1 MQDYVK
7 YIIATLMILS
17 CSSLRGDELHDY
29 HYYKL
34 FEKEESSS
42 DNNETTPISKT
53 EKPNNTLYF
62 NKILYS
68 GRGGMLNGIRL
79 ERLSQSEA
87 YRLQLISCEPS
98 ALHITESNSRLR
110 LSNCYTIDTIHHR
123 TTSIRAALSTRYA
136 LGNIGAT
143 TAHSLGKS
151 WNMVADMNIRTG
163 NDAHIVG
170 VFTHEAKANFSFLW
184 RPDSLRSLSIVA
196 MLAPSARGLH
206 GASNREAFN
215 LTGNKLYNPLWGYD
229 KGKVRNSA
237 IRQEFIPTL
246 IGSFK
251 QQLTE
256 RSQLIV
262 SLGITAGQNRYS
274 NIDYFDTTTPRPDN
288 HRYLPSNFDNEQVA
302 SIVES
307 VWRNGDS
314 RYTQI
319 NFEELRLRNSGATT
333 ALYAISDRVENL
345 ARVQFNATAS
355 TRTNKN
361 LVLRYGIEADV
372 EYSRNFKE
380 IGDLLDGGRIADI
393 DFYTLDNATHS
404 KLKANDLRN
413 PTRTVG
419 EDDRF
424 SYDYALTHHQLSA
437 HTSFDYQQTRWN
449 IEGGIKAG
457 YASITRRG
465 YFQKAIFADNSF
477 GRSRNLTFAPFT
489 IYATGNYT
497 PKDGH
502 NLSLMLNIS
511 TETNDPQDYFLQSRY
526 NNRTIETPSLRR
538 NYLFEAEYK
547 LSKQHLL
554 LETSLF
560 AHYSTGETQVRQL
573 FDDITYEYCDFITS
587 NISTLHLGLKAE
599 ATYQID
605 RNWRVYGAAIISR
618 HKYAGN
624 ALVSIYQ
631 DSDNTL
637 VASEIHSFIQ
647 GLSVGNSPQIE
658 LQAGASFYKQGW
670 RIALEAQYNTLRYI
684 QPSFTRRTLR
694 VLNYTTSPE
703 EEALI
708 MNQERLPD
716 MVSLDLSLSKTFYLR
731 KYDKQIYTTR
741 AAMRFIDRYPR
752 SRITVALYVKNILGR
767 DNNISYAY
775 ESSRTPRRYLA
786 DGYMLS
792 PHASLY
798 RYDYP
803 RTYYLQIGF
812 SF

>member
-1 MQDYVK
+1 MQDYFK

-17 CSSLRGDELHDY
+17 CGSLRGDELHDY

-34 FEKEESSS
+34 FEKEDSSS
-42 DNNETTPISKT
+42 ENNETAPISKT
-53 EKPNNTLYF
+53 ETQDNTLHF
-62 NKILYS
+62 NKILHS
-68 GRGGMLNGIRL
+68 GRGSILNGIRID
-79 ERLSQSEA
+79 RLSKSEA
-87 YRLQLISCEPS
+87 YRLQLTSCETS
-98 ALHITESNSRLR
+98 AIHITESNSRLR
-110 LSNCYTIDTIHHR
+110 LSNCYTIDTIRHR

-136 LGNIGAT
+136 LGNVGAT
-143 TAHSLGKS
+143 TAHSLGKG
-151 WNMVADMNIRTG
+151 WDMVADMNIRTG

-170 VFTHEAKANFSFLW
+170 VFTHEARANLSFIW
-184 RPDSLRSLSIVA
+184 CPDSLRSLSIIA
-196 MLAPSARGLH
+196 MFAPSARGLH
-206 GASNREAFN
+206 GASNSEVFN
-215 LTGNKLYNPLWGYD
+215 LTSNKLYNPLWGYD

-237 IRQEFIPTL
+237 IRQEFMPTL

-256 RSQLIV
+256 RSLLMV
-262 SLGITAGQNRYS
+262 SLGIIAGQSRYS
-274 NIDYFDTTTPRPDN
+274 NIDYFGTTTPRPDN
-288 HRYLPSNFDNEQVA
+288 HRFLPSNFDNQQVA

-307 VWRNGDS
+307 VWRNEDY

-319 NFEELRLRNSGATT
+319 NFGELRLRNSGSTT
-333 ALYAISDRVENL
+333 ALYAISERIENL
-345 ARVQFNATAS
+345 TQVQFNATAS

-361 LVLRYGIEADV
+361 LVLHYGIEANVDH
-372 EYSRNFKE
+372 SRNFKE
-380 IGDLLDGGRIADI
+380 IADLLDGGRIADI
-393 DFYTLDNATHS
+393 DFYMLDNATHS

-419 EDDRF
+419 EGDRF
-424 SYDYALTHHQLSA
+424 SYDYALTKSNLSA
-437 HTSFDYQQTRWN
+437 HASFDYQRAMWS

-457 YASITRRG
+457 YASIARRG

-477 GRSRNLTFAPFT
+477 GRSRNITFAPFT
-489 IYATGNYT
+489 IHATGRYT

-502 NLSLMLNIS
+502 HLTLSMNIS
-511 TETNDPQDYFLQSRY
+511 AEPNDPEDYFLQSRY
-526 NNRTIETPSLRR
+526 NNRTIEGPSMRR
-538 NYLFEAEYK
+538 NYLFEASYQ
-547 LSKQHLL
+547 LHKQHLL
-554 LETSLF
+554 LEATLF
-560 AHYSTGETQVRQL
+560 THYLTGKSQVRQL
-573 FDDITYEYCDFITS
+573 FDDITYEYCDFVT
-587 NISTLHLGLKAE
+587 NGISTLHLGLKGE
-599 ATYQID
+599 ATYQIN
-605 RNWRVYGAAIISR
+605 RNWRVYGATIISC
-618 HKYAGN
+618 HKYASN

-637 VASEIHSFIQ
+637 VASEIQSFIQ

-658 LQAGASFYKQGW
+658 LQAGGSFYKQGW
-670 RIALEAQYNTLRYI
+670 RIALEAQYSTLRYI
-684 QPSFTRRTLR
+684 QPSFTRRTRR

-716 MVSLDLSLSKTFYLR
+716 MAALDLSLSKTFYLR

-741 AAMRFIDRYPR
+741 AAMRFIDRHPH
-752 SRITVALYVKNILGR
+752 SRITIALYVKNILGR
-767 DNNISYAY
+767 ENNIAYAY

-803 RTYYLQIGF
+803 RTYYVQIGF